1 MGTPHQFFP
10 TAMKVSLPSLLLLS
24 LTLTLAS
31 SASPSP
37 SPCTTA
43 LSAAAATTSRD
54 TATLYSLLSPNIQ
67 SLFGGTFFTS
77 KSAVL
82 PVFQSLFSAFPALSV
97 HIADIA
103 PLKGTPDEAG
113 ACLVWVN
120 LATLDPQGNYSL
132 SPAYVV
138 EFGVLPSGNISR
150 WLEYSP
156 ISPPPPSP
164 SSLPSEGECDVMKPV
179 NAYIQGW
186 EHLSRSAVAAQL
198 DSQLTVTQNDQVFP
212 TLSSYLGFVDQVMDM
227 FSTYGLQVAHSA
239 DAGNNYVALKVRA
252 FGSTKGQGD
261 TSFVTTALVVAHI
274 SPSTCLID
282 SFSIANTTPFSS

>member
-82 PVFQSLFSAFPALSV
+82 PVFQSLFSA
-97 HIADIA
+97 
-103 PLKGTPDEAG
+103 
-113 ACLVWVN
+113 
-120 LATLDPQGNYSL
+120 
-132 SPAYVV
+132 
-138 EFGVLPSGNISR
+138 
-150 WLEYSP
+150 
-156 ISPPPPSP
+156 
-164 SSLPSEGECDVMKPV
+164 
-179 NAYIQGW
+179 
-186 EHLSRSAVAAQL
+186 VAAQL

-261 TSFVTTALVVAHI
+261 TSFVATTLVVAHI

-282 SFSIANTTPFSS
+282 SLSIANTTPFSS

>member
-1 MGTPHQFFP
+1 MGT
-10 TAMKVSLPSLLLLS
+10 LLS
-24 LTLTLAS
+24 SFRMKILTLLTLLTLTLTLTHPCSAS
-31 SASPSP
+31 SPA
-37 SPCTTA
+37 CTTA
-43 LSAAAATTSRD
+43 LSAAAATTARD
-54 TATLYSLLSPNIQ
+54 TTTLYSLLSPTLE
-67 SLFGGTFFTS
+67 SLFGGRFYTS

-82 PVFQSLFSAFPALSV
+82 PVFQLLFSAFPALSV

-103 PLKGTPDEAG
+103 PLEGAPGEAG

-120 LATLDPQGNYSL
+120 LATLDPQGNFSV

-156 ISPPPPSP
+156 VSPPPPPP

-198 DSQLTVTQNDQVFP
+198 DSQVTVTQNDQVFP

-261 TSFVTTALVVAHI
+261 TSFVATTLVVAHI

-282 SFSIANTTPFSS
+282 SLSIANTTPFSS